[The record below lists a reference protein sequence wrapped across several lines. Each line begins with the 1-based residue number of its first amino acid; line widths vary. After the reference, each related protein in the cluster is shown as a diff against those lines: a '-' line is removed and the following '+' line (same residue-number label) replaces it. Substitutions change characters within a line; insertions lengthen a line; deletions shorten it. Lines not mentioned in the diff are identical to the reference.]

1 LALAIAAPLLMIPLK
16 SRTLLRNGAV
26 VWWWKALKATFLAPL
41 IDRVGSIFSS
51 MAIVETTHRT

>member
-41 IDRVGSIFSS
+41 IDRVGSISS